1 MVPFADAFQV
11 SLPLLVIAQP
21 LAGHRLLLR
30 GKADLFSAAA
40 RITNGQNPDGV
51 AFAAGADGTAGGM
64 TDGAMEQGAARI
76 SVVEGRAAASLAR
89 DFRIVSCFTY
99 NNETTKEL
107 SCQAPNEHDRVKFPS
122 STEG

>member
-11 SLPLLVIAQP
+11 SLQLLVIAQP
-21 LAGHRLLLR
+21 LADHRYLCR

-64 TDGAMEQGAARI
+64 TDGAMEQGAAEDL
-76 SVVEGRAAASLAR
+76 SGGGQGGG
-89 DFRIVSCFTY
+89 
-99 NNETTKEL
+99 EL
-107 SCQAPNEHDRVKFPS
+107 GAGFQDRFLLHL
-122 STEG
+122 